1 MLCRAIA
8 AVLLFSGLYPEARA
22 QNLDFRLP
30 DGSVVHRHVMAPVQ
44 CLHVGHD
51 PNAFDWM
58 HDGPCGYDDFATV
71 DASERITYREGMT
84 TQQLEHILE
93 TYAQLKYGD
102 RRLRTQIAAGRC
114 MLIPTDEALPWF
126 HSPPCRQGD
135 IGEIMPGGHIAF
147 RAVTNGQLEYAIAL
161 FIHGWSGLPIRMEQF
176 PEYKEASHP

>member
-30 DGSVVHRHVMAPVQ
+30 DGSVVHRHIMAPEQ
-44 CLHVGHD
+44 CLRVGVD
-51 PNAFDWM
+51 PHGFDWE
-58 HDGPCGYDDFATV
+58 HDGPCTSADFAQI
-71 DASERITYREGMT
+71 DADHHITYRSSLTKG
-84 TQQLEHILE
+84 QLEKIL
-93 TYAQLKYGD
+93 AKWALIQYGD

-114 MLIPTDEALPWF
+114 MLIPTDEARPWF

>member
-1 MLCRAIA
+1 MRHTSGILCAPLTAERAKA
-8 AVLLFSGLYPEARA
+8 L
-22 QNLDFRLP
+22 NLEPMVRDNNAPLRTAFTV
-30 DGSVVHRHVMAPVQ
+30 SV
-44 CLHVGHD
+44 D
-51 PNAFDWM
+51 
-58 HDGPCGYDDFATV
+58 
-71 DASERITYREGMT
+71 YREGLT

-176 PEYKEASHP
+176 PEYREASHP